1 MGLKEDFLKYC
12 EYQRVAD
19 EVLRT
24 RGGYVDEVVEAFEE
38 ANSMKKS
45 LMDKLEAI
53 DENSNSK

>member
-1 MGLKEDFLKYC
+1 MGLKEQFISYC
-12 EYQRVAD
+12 EYQRAAD

-24 RGGYVDEVVEAFEE
+24 RGGYVDEVVEAFEK
-38 ANSMKKS
+38 ANRMKRS